1 MGVIFPL
8 KKIIQKQ
15 NPFWA
20 NYGRFLPRVEVT
32 PENAGNK
39 IIFERKR

>member
-1 MGVIFPL
+1 MKGVIFPF
-8 KKIIQKQ
+8 KNNTKT
-15 NPFWA
+15 NSFWA
-20 NYGRFLPRVEVT
+20 NYGHFLPRVEVT